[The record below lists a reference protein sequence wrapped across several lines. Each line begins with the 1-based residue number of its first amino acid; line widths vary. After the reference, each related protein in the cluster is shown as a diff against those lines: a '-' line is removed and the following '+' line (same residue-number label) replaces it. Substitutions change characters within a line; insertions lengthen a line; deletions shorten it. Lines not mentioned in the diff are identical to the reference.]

1 MKIILSIVVL
11 VILVFGIRAITSKNK
26 GPRIGEIAPARE
38 LKEKYNLTAENRPDI
53 HIPPENVPENLR
65 DLIPMAEKWGI
76 GDDVIRDDF
85 EEKTSET
92 EKEAFQ
98 RQLKGR
104 TADVTAWLDSFKDG
118 LEMSEEAG
126 HFMYMLEALDEM
138 GLWPD

>member
-11 VILVFGIRAITSKNK
+11 VILAFAIRAIISKNK
-26 GPRIGEIAPARE
+26 GPKIGEIAPASE

-53 HIPPENVPENLR
+53 NIDPENVPENLR
-65 DLIPMAEKWGI
+65 DLIPIAEKWGI

-85 EEKTSET
+85 EKKTT
-92 EKEAFQ
+92 DFEKEEFTS
-98 RQLKGR
+98 RLKGR
-104 TADVTAWLDSFKDG
+104 TVEVTAWLDSFKDG
-118 LEMSEEAG
+118 FEMSEEAG